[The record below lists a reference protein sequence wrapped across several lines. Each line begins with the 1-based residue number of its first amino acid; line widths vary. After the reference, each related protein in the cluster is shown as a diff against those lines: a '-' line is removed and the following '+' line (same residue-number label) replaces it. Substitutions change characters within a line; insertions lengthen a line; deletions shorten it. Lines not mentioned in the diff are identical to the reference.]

1 MDRNPRKKLIAG
13 LLIAFAATLASV
25 SLLLGAMGYLWS
37 EYLPAIPY
45 QNSSANK
52 IAQIEAT
59 FPLIE
64 SLQASYYHYQDSP
77 STGCKTLEYREG
89 NYSENSL
96 DNLNCYLDVSF
107 VRDYRD
113 GTTLTYQGFDDR
125 SLADFKII
133 EKQMDSI
140 GIDRFNASFNEQ
152 GKITSGS
159 FGKKCDFCRTVF
171 NYEPNYQIL
180 PETIP
185 HEMEF
190 YRIVDRKNWFRE
202 EVDWN

>member
-13 LLIAFAATLASV
+13 ILIAFAATLASL
-25 SLLLGAMGYLWS
+25 SLLLGAIGYFWS

-64 SLQASYYHYQDSP
+64 SLQANYYHYQDSR
-77 STGCKTLEYREG
+77 SGGCKTLEYREG
-89 NYSENSL
+89 NYRYNPI
-96 DNLNCYLDVSF
+96 DNFNCYLDVSF

-113 GTTLTYQGFDDR
+113 KETLTYQEFNEK
-125 SLADFKII
+125 SLADFEKI
-133 EKQMDSI
+133 EKKMDSI
-140 GIDRFNASFNEQ
+140 GIDRFNANFDEQ
-152 GKITSGS
+152 GNVISGS
-159 FGKKCDFCRTVF
+159 FGKICNFCRTVF
-171 NYEPNYQIL
+171 NYEPNYRIL

-190 YRIVDRKNWFRE
+190 YRIGENQNWFRE
-202 EVDWN
+202 EVD